1 VEHDGTPRRDP
12 SSGQALPE
20 TGERNFL
27 VRPYTMTGGRTRPR
41 NEIAIEAMCTAVPY
55 PPRDVST
62 LTPEYKAIIGLSREW
77 RSVAEISSLLRLPLG
92 VARVLIA
99 DMAHE
104 GLLRLHQTNPVDG
117 QPDLGLLERVLSGLR
132 KL

>member
-1 VEHDGTPRRDP
+1 VEHDGTTRRDP

-20 TGERNFL
+20 TGEQNFL

-41 NEIAIEAMCTAVPY
+41 NDIAIEAMCTAVPY
-55 PPRDVST
+55 PPRDVTT

-77 RSVAEISSLLRLPLG
+77 CSVAEISSLLRLPLG
-92 VARVLIA
+92 VTRVLIA

-104 GLLRLHQTNPVDG
+104 GLLRVHQTNPVDG
-117 QPDLGLLERVLSGLR
+117 QPDLGLLERVLSGLHR
-132 KL
+132 L